1 MNRDELIEGAA
12 RALYAAQDRADPFES
27 LADLYAEGYY
37 NDARIILDFVEPI
50 IRADEIARHPSPA
63 VEGGWREK
71 PTNANNMIGT
81 RWRHKKRGSE
91 YVVVDGMAEVQVSE
105 GRELTDYECVVV
117 YKGTDGRHWVRP
129 RAEFFDGRFE
139 PLPTPPAGEKP

>member
-50 IRADEIARHPSPA
+50 IRADELASRSPPPA
-63 VEGGWREK
+63 VEGGWRDI
-71 PTNANNMIGT
+71 ASRI
-81 RWRHKKRGSE
+81 
-91 YVVVDGMAEVQVSE
+91 
-105 GRELTDYECVVV
+105 TDYLSAGGLFNPELMDHQ
-117 YKGTDGRHWVRP
+117 KVRDLLIDA
-129 RAEFFDGRFE
+129 RDA
-139 PLPTPPAGEKP
+139 LAGKKA

>member
-1 MNRDELIEGAA
+1 MAEKLLPCPFCNSTNIDQEGWKSSDGTSGPACDDCCGSA
-12 RALYAAQDRADPFES
+12 NSIVEWNTRPR
-27 LADLYAEGYY
+27 EGS
-37 NDARIILDFVEPI
+37 P
-50 IRADEIARHPSPA
+50 PPA